1 MSPLGIFLQVD
12 SSLIELVA
20 SQMVKDESHGVV
32 KPKGATR
39 SQILAQSF

>member
-1 MSPLGIFLQVD
+1 VD

-20 SQMVKDESHGVV
+20 SQMVKEKSHGVV

-39 SQILAQSF
+39 YQNLAQFF